1 MESFPFKRIVVIG
14 STSSG
19 KSTLAKQLAQNFSL
33 DYIDL
38 DELHWEPNWHEA
50 DDDVFRSR
58 VEAATSA
65 SRWVVAGNYQ
75 VIRGI
80 VWPRAEA
87 LIWMDYSFLR
97 VFWQLTVR
105 SIRRSITQ
113 EEVCNGNREKFWWHL
128 KLWSDES
135 IFRWLFKTYWRNKHA
150 YPQSFVEP
158 RHSHLRVLHFRS
170 PREVNDWVRTFAT
183 IA

>member
-19 KSTLAKQLAQNFSL
+19 KSTLAKRLAKNFSL
-33 DYIDL
+33 DFIDL
-38 DELHWEPNWHEA
+38 DGLHWEPNWHEA
-50 DDDVFRSR
+50 VDDVFRSR
-58 VEAATSA
+58 VEAATST

-75 VIRGI
+75 VVRDI

-87 LIWMDYSFLR
+87 VIWIDYSFMR

-105 SIRRSITQ
+105 TIRRNITQ
-113 EEVCNGNREKFWWHL
+113 EELWNGDREQFWRHL

-135 IFRWLFKTYWRNKHA
+135 LFHWFFKTYGRIKQS
-150 YPQSFVEP
+150 YPQYFAEP
-158 RHSHLRVLHFRS
+158 RSAHLSVLHFRS

-183 IA
+183 SA